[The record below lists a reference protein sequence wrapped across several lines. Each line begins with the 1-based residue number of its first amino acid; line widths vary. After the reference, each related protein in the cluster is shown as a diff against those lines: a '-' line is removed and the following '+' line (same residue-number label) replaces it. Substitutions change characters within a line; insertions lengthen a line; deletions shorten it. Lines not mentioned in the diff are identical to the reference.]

1 VDYKTFVKA
10 VRNLPTPSPVL
21 LRIENVLQNPEAS
34 PSEIAEVIRLDP
46 AITSKVIRLANSAYV
61 GVSRTVSTLQNA
73 VILLGSERVHSLVL
87 ASELLNSVKIK
98 FPLLFTLDK
107 FWLHSVTTALI
118 AEAIANH
125 LRRSEVVDENEVF
138 IAALLHDIG
147 KLVIAQLLPDAL
159 REAHTKS
166 KQNCLPYWK
175 SEDPELCHT
184 NAGKYLAEHW
194 SFPAILTSAIHKHHE
209 PESAGV
215 HSMIV
220 SIIHIADVTAH
231 MIGRSTI
238 DDEVS
243 PEVSNFALEK
253 VALSQE
259 GFRVI
264 AVRAIEDKKKVDSLL
279 EMFSP
284 TSANC

>member
-1 VDYKTFVKA
+1 MDYKTFVKA
-10 VRNLPTPSPVL
+10 VRNLPTPSQVL
-21 LRIENVLQNPEAS
+21 LRIENVLANPNAS
-34 PSEIAEVIRLDP
+34 ALEIAEVIRLDP
-46 AITSKVIRLANSAYV
+46 AITSKVLRLANSAYV

-73 VILLGSERVHSLVL
+73 VVLLGSKRVHSLVL

-98 FPLLFTLDK
+98 LPLLFTLDK
-107 FWLHSVTTALI
+107 FWMHSVTTALI

-125 LRRSEVVDENEVF
+125 LKRSGVVDENEVF

-159 REAHTKS
+159 HEAYTKS
-166 KQNCLPYWK
+166 KQNNVPYWK
-175 SEDPELCHT
+175 GEDPELCHT

-194 SFPAILTSAIHKHHE
+194 SFPAILTSAINMHHE
-209 PESAGV
+209 PENAGAY
-215 HSMIV
+215 SMIV

-231 MIGRSTI
+231 MIGRSII
-238 DDEVS
+238 DDEIS
-243 PEVSNFALEK
+243 PEISNFALET
-253 VALSQE
+253 VALSPD

-264 AVRAIEDKKKVDSLL
+264 AARAIENKKKVDSLL

-284 TSANC
+284 TSANS

>member
-21 LRIENVLQNPEAS
+21 LRIESVLQNPDAS
-34 PSEIAEVIRLDP
+34 ASEIADAIRLDP

-73 VILLGSERVHSLVL
+73 VVLLGSERVHSLVL
-87 ASELLNSVKIK
+87 ASELLNSVKVK
-98 FPLLFTLDK
+98 LPLLLTLDK

-125 LRRSEVVDENEVF
+125 LRRSDIVDGNEVF

-159 REAHTKS
+159 HEAYTKS
-166 KQNCLPYWK
+166 MQNKAPYWK

-194 SFPAILTSAIHKHHE
+194 SFPAILTSAINKHHE
-209 PESAGV
+209 PEGAGV

-231 MIGRSTI
+231 MIGRSI
-238 DDEVS
+238 IEDEVS
-243 PEVSNFALEK
+243 PEINNFALET
-253 VALSQE
+253 VALSPE

-264 AVRAIEDKKKVDSLL
+264 AARAIEDKKKIDSLL
-279 EMFSP
+279 EMFCP
-284 TSANC
+284 T

>member
-1 VDYKTFVKA
+1 MDYKTFVKA

-21 LRIENVLQNPEAS
+21 LRIENVLQNPDVS

-46 AITSKVIRLANSAYV
+46 AITSKVLRLANSAYV

-98 FPLLFTLDK
+98 FPQLFTLDK

-118 AEAIANH
+118 AEAIAGH

-147 KLVIAQLLPDAL
+147 KLVISQLLPDAL
-159 REAHTKS
+159 REAHSKS
-166 KQNCLPYWK
+166 KLNNMPYWK
-175 SEDPELCHT
+175 GEDPELCHT

-194 SFPAILTSAIHKHHE
+194 SFPAILTSAINKHHE
-209 PESAGV
+209 PENAGA

-231 MIGRSTI
+231 MIGRSII

-243 PEVSNFALEK
+243 PEISNFALET

-264 AVRAIEDKKKVDSLL
+264 AERAIEDKKKVDSFL
-279 EMFSP
+279 EIFSQSSP
-284 TSANC
+284 NC